1 MSWTALDWN
10 ELWRQTLMP
19 AGLRL
24 LAAITI
30 WVIGGWVIRGML
42 AALDR
47 ALQAQKVDATL
58 ARYAQS
64 FTRVA
69 LKVALFLGILG
80 FLGVETTSF
89 AALMAAAGVAIGVA
103 WSGLLANFAAGVF
116 LVVLR
121 PFKVGDLILVS
132 AVTGTVREIGLF
144 GTTLDT
150 ADGARV
156 LIGNNRVFSDNI
168 VNYSVNPT
176 RRVDLV
182 CQVGH
187 GVDLQQVIAALR
199 DRIGAL
205 PQVRAEPPL
214 LVEPIDY
221 TATGISVAV
230 RPHCAN
236 ADYWPLFYAGNRAIA
251 DLVQEHGWPAPE
263 TRTATRQ
270 LQP

>member
-89 AALMAAAGVAIGVA
+89 AALMAAAGVAIGV
-103 WSGLLANFAAGVF
+103 FEGVG
-116 LVVLR
+116 VW
-121 PFKVGDLILVS
+121 
-132 AVTGTVREIGLF
+132 
-144 GTTLDT
+144 
-150 ADGARV
+150 
-156 LIGNNRVFSDNI
+156 VF
-168 VNYSVNPT
+168 
-176 RRVDLV
+176 
-182 CQVGH
+182 
-187 GVDLQQVIAALR
+187 
-199 DRIGAL
+199 
-205 PQVRAEPPL
+205 
-214 LVEPIDY
+214 
-221 TATGISVAV
+221 VAV
-230 RPHCAN
+230 
-236 ADYWPLFYAGNRAIA
+236 FVG
-251 DLVQEHGWPAPE
+251 VGVGVGGWLPE
-263 TRTATRQ
+263 
-270 LQP
+270 